1 MKRNLCLESRFARV
15 DLQSINLYIQYS
27 LLCQC
32 VYQTTLSY
40 IGVEGIL
47 CLYAI
52 GIQKYMYK
60 LTVHHFV
67 ICSINRYIL
76 SKTSFQKCVPSALKI
91 LRGTSSVIQKQDL
104 LLEYLIEF
112 ICDESISIKSM
123 REKSF
128 SLHNTPIF
136 LSIRKGFGPQT

>member
-1 MKRNLCLESRFARV
+1 MSN
-15 DLQSINLYIQYS
+15 DLILHWGRGYI
-27 LLCQC
+27 
-32 VYQTTLSY
+32 
-40 IGVEGIL
+40 I
-47 CLYAI
+47 
-52 GIQKYMYK
+52 KYMYK

-91 LRGTSSVIQKQDL
+91 LRGTSVIQKQDL

-123 REKSF
+123 REKPF

>member
-1 MKRNLCLESRFARV
+1 M
-15 DLQSINLYIQYS
+15 
-27 LLCQC
+27 
-32 VYQTTLSY
+32 TLSY

-76 SKTSFQKCVPSALKI
+76 SKTSFQKNVSLLPSKYEEEHL
-91 LRGTSSVIQKQDL
+91 
-104 LLEYLIEF
+104 
-112 ICDESISIKSM
+112 
-123 REKSF
+123 
-128 SLHNTPIF
+128 
-136 LSIRKGFGPQT
+136 

>member
-1 MKRNLCLESRFARV
+1 MKRDLCLESRFARV
-15 DLQSINLYIQYS
+15 DLQSINLYI
-27 LLCQC
+27 
-32 VYQTTLSY
+32 VFFTLPMCISNNLILHWGRGY
-40 IGVEGIL
+40 IMFV
-47 CLYAI
+47 CLI

-91 LRGTSSVIQKQDL
+91 LRGTSVIQKQDL